1 MPRSALIF
9 LLLPACNLFNVVFGN
24 GETMEE
30 TREVE
35 AFDALEVTGSFDVEV
50 TLGDTPSVTV
60 TCDENLLSLIQTTV
74 QDGTLV
80 LDQRNAVGAWAAI
93 HPKAE
98 CHADIVTTSLIAVD
112 ASGAGDVHL
121 AEADWSE
128 LAEVSLTG
136 SGRVV
141 VDGVVS
147 APDLSLSSH
156 GAGELFVNGTTGDS
170 LTIEITGSG
179 IAGITDI
186 DTSTLTASVRG
197 SGSLVG
203 TGSADTSDIA
213 CTGSGDVRT
222 RELVTTDVTALLSG
236 SGSVQVNAVA
246 SITATVS
253 GSGTLA
259 VWGGPD
265 LRDVNRTGSGS
276 VVFRD

>member
-24 GETMEE
+24 GQTLVE
-30 TREVE
+30 TREVD
-35 AFDALEVTGSFDVEV
+35 AFTALDVAASFDVEV
-50 TLGDTPSVTV
+50 TLGDAPSVTV
-60 TCDENLLSLIQTTV
+60 TCDDNLLSLIVTTV
-74 QDGTLV
+74 NDGTLV
-80 LDQRNAVGAWAAI
+80 IDQRNAVGAWAAI
-93 HPKAE
+93 PKAE
-98 CHADIVTTSLIAVD
+98 CHADIVTTSLLAVN

-121 AEADWSE
+121 AEADWTD
-128 LAEVSLTG
+128 LAQVGLTG
-136 SGRVV
+136 AGQIV
-141 VDGVVS
+141 VDGVIT

-156 GAGELFVNGTTGDS
+156 GAGELFVNGITGDS

-186 DTSTLTASVRG
+186 DTLTLTASVRG

-203 TGSADTSDIA
+203 TGSADTSDIS

-222 RELVTTDVTALLSG
+222 RELVTTDVHAMLTG

-265 LRDVNRTGSGS
+265 LRDVNRTGSGA

>member
-1 MPRSALIF
+1 MPRSSLVF

-24 GETMEE
+24 GETVEE
-30 TREVE
+30 TREVD
-35 AFDALEVTGSFDVEV
+35 AFTALDIAASFEVEV
-50 TLGDTPSVTV
+50 TLGDAPSVTV
-60 TCDENLLSLIQTTV
+60 TCDDNLLSLIVTTV
-74 QDGTLV
+74 KDGTLV
-80 LDQRNAVGAWAAI
+80 IDQRNAVGAWAAI

-98 CHADIVTTSLIAVD
+98 CHADIVTTSLIAVN

-121 AEADWSE
+121 VEADWID
-128 LAEVSLTG
+128 LAQVGLTG
-136 SGRVV
+136 AGQIV
-141 VDGVVS
+141 VDGVIT

-156 GAGELFVNGTTGDS
+156 GAGELFVNGITGDS

-186 DTSTLTASVRG
+186 DTLALTASVRG

-203 TGSADTSDIA
+203 TGSADTSDIS

-222 RELVTTDVTALLSG
+222 RELVTTDVHAMLTG